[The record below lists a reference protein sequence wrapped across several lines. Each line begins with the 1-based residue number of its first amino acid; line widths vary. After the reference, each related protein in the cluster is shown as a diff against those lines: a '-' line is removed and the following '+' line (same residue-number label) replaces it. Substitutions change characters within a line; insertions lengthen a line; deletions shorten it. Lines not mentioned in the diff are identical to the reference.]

1 MGAIQDTMNFIR
13 RRRRDYQLTFKQS
26 IPGQNVLQ
34 DLAKFC
40 RANQTCV
47 IPGDPVLTGILE
59 GRREVW
65 LRISNHINLTDE
77 QLYALLTQRNFNPH
91 EADKEED

>member
-1 MGAIQDTMNFIR
+1 MGAMQDTMNFLR
-13 RRRRDYQLTFKQS
+13 RRRRDYQLTFKQTVC
-26 IPGQNVLQ
+26 GQNVLN

-40 RANQTCV
+40 RANETCV

-65 LRISNHINLTDE
+65 LRIANHINLTDKE
-77 QLYALLTQRNFNPH
+77 LYVLLTGHNFNPH
-91 EADKEED
+91 LADKEED

>member
-1 MGAIQDTMNFIR
+1 MGAIRDTMNYLR
-13 RRRRDYQLTFKQS
+13 RRRRDYQLTFKHAV
-26 IPGQNVLQ
+26 PGQNVLA

-40 RANQTCV
+40 RANETCV
-47 IPGDPVLTGILE
+47 IPDNRDLTLILE

-65 LRISNHINLTDE
+65 LRIANHLNLSDE
-77 QLYALLTQRNFNPH
+77 QLYALLTGRNFNPH

>member
-1 MGAIQDTMNFIR
+1 MGAIRDTMNFLR
-13 RRRRDYQLTFKQS
+13 RRRRDYQLTFKQTVY
-26 IPGQNVLQ
+26 GQNVLA

-40 RANQTCV
+40 RSNETCV
-47 IPGDPVLTGILE
+47 IPGDAGMTQILE

-65 LRISNHINLTDE
+65 LRIINHLNLSDA
-77 QLYALLTQRNFNPH
+77 QLYALLTGHNFNPH